1 MEDRETT
8 SKDFS
13 WVTNG
18 LCRLFRSRR
27 ILSYSYPFAYYMFG
41 VELFPDE
48 LTMEEREI
56 KKNLFED
63 QQQQLEANVE
73 KLSLCLEEPFHT
85 FEDEKVMETRMR
97 IITMTTIVDNLC
109 RKMWVQQQVLYYI
122 LLANTFPFCSVML
135 FVVCERTVLVIN
147 IFVLKCWLDI
157 FAYVI
162 VHFMQVRMH

>member
-1 MEDRETT
+1 
-8 SKDFS
+8 
-13 WVTNG
+13 
-18 LCRLFRSRR
+18 
-27 ILSYSYPFAYYMFG
+27 MFG

-85 FEDEKVMETRMR
+85 FDDDKVMETRMR

-147 IFVLKCWLDI
+147 ILC
-157 FAYVI
+157 
-162 VHFMQVRMH
+162 